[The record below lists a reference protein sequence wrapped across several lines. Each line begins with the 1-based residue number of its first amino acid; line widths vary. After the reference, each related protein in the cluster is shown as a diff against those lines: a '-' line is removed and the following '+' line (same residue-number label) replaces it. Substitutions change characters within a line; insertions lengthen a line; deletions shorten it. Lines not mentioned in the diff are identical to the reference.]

1 MDVVGRISDFWVYA
15 ELREFVFAEWVHVLW
30 LRHDCVSNLCQRGL
44 NTWGAETFFTE
55 KPPNLPITLHYNICG
70 CITAKFH
77 QDIHVTTMTFWLIFQ
92 KGEGLQSTIEALP
105 KFQGILNG
113 IDDKVWNPATDS
125 FLRNHYSA
133 ANLKGKQLIKNSL
146 RRRLRMAYEG
156 VDAKRPLVSE
166 YIETISFMRGC
177 HFLHCK

>member
-1 MDVVGRISDFWVYA
+1 MLNSVNLCLQSGFMYSDF
-15 ELREFVFAEWVHVLW
+15 
-30 LRHDCVSNLCQRGL
+30 
-44 NTWGAETFFTE
+44 
-55 KPPNLPITLHYNICG
+55 
-70 CITAKFH
+70 
-77 QDIHVTTMTFWLIFQ
+77 VTTVSPTYAKEVLTPEVWKLSYKNLQNCLLHPLQHLWMHQCEISRHTCNNDILIVFQ

-125 FLRNHYSA
+125 FLRHHYST
-133 ANLKGKQLIKNSL
+133 ANLKGKQLIKNGL

-166 YIETISFMRGC
+166 YIEKIS
-177 HFLHCK
+177 L

>member
-1 MDVVGRISDFWVYA
+1 MHQWEIS
-15 ELREFVFAEWVHVLW
+15 
-30 LRHDCVSNLCQRGL
+30 RHTCN
-44 NTWGAETFFTE
+44 N
-55 KPPNLPITLHYNICG
+55 
-70 CITAKFH
+70 
-77 QDIHVTTMTFWLIFQ
+77 DIFYSLQ

-133 ANLKGKQLIKNSL
+133 ANLKGKQLIKNTL
-146 RRRLRMAYEG
+146 RRRLRMGYEG

-166 YIETISFMRGC
+166 YIEKISLWDAAVFFTVNRYINVYKSEASILQLLLVDHWHPRC
-177 HFLHCK
+177 HCQFGILMWTRCDILLYRCVV

>member
-1 MDVVGRISDFWVYA
+1 
-15 ELREFVFAEWVHVLW
+15 
-30 LRHDCVSNLCQRGL
+30 
-44 NTWGAETFFTE
+44 
-55 KPPNLPITLHYNICG
+55 
-70 CITAKFH
+70 
-77 QDIHVTTMTFWLIFQ
+77 MTFWLIFQ

-156 VDAKRPLVSE
+156 VDAKRPLVSK
-166 YIETISFMRGC
+166 YIETIS
-177 HFLHCK
+177 L

>member
-1 MDVVGRISDFWVYA
+1 MHQC
-15 ELREFVFAEWVHVLW
+15 ELS
-30 LRHDCVSNLCQRGL
+30 RHTCKN
-44 NTWGAETFFTE
+44 
-55 KPPNLPITLHYNICG
+55 
-70 CITAKFH
+70 
-77 QDIHVTTMTFWLIFQ
+77 DILVDFQ

-156 VDAKRPLVSE
+156 VDAKRPLVRE
-166 YIETISFMRGC
+166 YIEKNLILRGC